1 MSKLYSSTVVV
12 DFEKSPANL
21 VRQFK
26 LLADLISDRTIT
38 IAREKNHM
46 DFARLDFEI
55 DKRNLGG
62 GQVAVSKF
70 ILERRPN
77 IAFEQER
84 YFSSAPMTTSDHIK
98 TLEDIE
104 RIASSA

>member
-1 MSKLYSSTVVV
+1 MADQAESLYSSAVVV

-70 ILERRPN
+70 ILED
-77 IAFEQER
+77 Q
-84 YFSSAPMTTSDHIK
+84 
-98 TLEDIE
+98 TLHLSKKDIFPPL
-104 RIASSA
+104 R